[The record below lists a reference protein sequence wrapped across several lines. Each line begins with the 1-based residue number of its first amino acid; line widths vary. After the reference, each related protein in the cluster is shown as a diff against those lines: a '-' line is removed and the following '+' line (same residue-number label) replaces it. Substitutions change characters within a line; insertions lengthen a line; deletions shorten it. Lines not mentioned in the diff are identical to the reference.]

1 MAKNFLSAA
10 TLESVKVPGKR
21 KRSSEEFVSF
31 SCRTRSQGP
40 LPSAC
45 ESISVP
51 RARKR
56 TKLHGSNVC
65 SGVKNYGRTCYIGSA
80 LRLALSVSPWKSVR
94 FSWLTLR
101 LAAFYCIL
109 YSVKPKFIGT
119 QLRFRILLPSLPH
132 PGIAQR
138 QSMTPW
144 TVPNSSTGMFPTS
157 WFKGSHLKSIRRFR
171 PFALAVRLSEAIMST
186 SDIMW
191 LLVGWS
197 P

>member
-1 MAKNFLSAA
+1 MRVNFTAVNNRQGHFFRMAKTMILLLRCYLDFLDCQEHAFELMATNFQSAA
-10 TLESVKVPGKR
+10 TLESVKVPGNR
-21 KRSSEEFVSF
+21 KRSSEDFVR
-31 SCRTRSQGP
+31 RTRSQGP

-132 PGIAQR
+132 PGIA
-138 QSMTPW
+138 
-144 TVPNSSTGMFPTS
+144 
-157 WFKGSHLKSIRRFR
+157 
-171 PFALAVRLSEAIMST
+171 
-186 SDIMW
+186 
-191 LLVGWS
+191 
-197 P
+197 